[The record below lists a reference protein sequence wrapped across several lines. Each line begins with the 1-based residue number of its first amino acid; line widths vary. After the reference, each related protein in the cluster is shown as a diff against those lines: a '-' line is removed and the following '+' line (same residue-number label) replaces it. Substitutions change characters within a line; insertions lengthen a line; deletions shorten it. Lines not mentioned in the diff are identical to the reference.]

1 VIAWTGET
9 QCLLN
14 NLNWT
19 ATTGN
24 FKCNISP
31 PANASSLLYAQSIV
45 VTVADANNRNLILS
59 VVPSQAKFDRFT
71 WRTLNDCSCSRL

>member
-1 VIAWTGET
+1 LRDHDWTGET
-9 QCLLN
+9 QCPLS

-45 VTVADANNRNLILS
+45 VTVADANN
-59 VVPSQAKFDRFT
+59 
-71 WRTLNDCSCSRL
+71 